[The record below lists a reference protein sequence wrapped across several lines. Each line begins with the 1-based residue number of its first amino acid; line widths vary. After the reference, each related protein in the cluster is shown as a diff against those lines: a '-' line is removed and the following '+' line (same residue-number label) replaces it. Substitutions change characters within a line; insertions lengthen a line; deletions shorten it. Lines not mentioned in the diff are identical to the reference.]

1 MIVIMRMKE
10 FKGKKRRGGL
20 KEKERGER
28 ALVIAHVRVRSKVA
42 RQGKQIVRH
51 GELHE
56 KHKMRSML
64 GRQGKKTGMRIGLRG
79 QRAQQRRSQGSSP
92 TGWQNGVRG
101 GTR

>member
-51 GELHE
+51 GE
-56 KHKMRSML
+56 
-64 GRQGKKTGMRIGLRG
+64 
-79 QRAQQRRSQGSSP
+79 AF
-92 TGWQNGVRG
+92 
-101 GTR
+101 